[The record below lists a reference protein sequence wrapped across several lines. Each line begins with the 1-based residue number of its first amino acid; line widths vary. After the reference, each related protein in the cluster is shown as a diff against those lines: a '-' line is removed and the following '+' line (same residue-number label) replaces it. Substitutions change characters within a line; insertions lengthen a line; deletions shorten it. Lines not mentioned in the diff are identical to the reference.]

1 MVSLMI
7 DRVLLCGYFPADGA
21 DYAEEY
27 SMAVLLRRERQVGI
41 SVVLGFGVLSA

>member
-1 MVSLMI
+1 MRI
-7 DRVLLCGYFPADGA
+7 DRVLLRGYSPADYA

-41 SVVLGFGVLSA
+41 SVVLGFGGSSA